1 MPSKRQYKETHG
13 NSRRDF
19 LARKTTE
26 ELRAALEP
34 LLPIDQRKIFVRDGG
49 KTLIRQVL
57 AEREAKGS

>member
-1 MPSKRQYKETHG
+1 MPSKRQCEESHG

-19 LARKTTE
+19 LARKTTV

-34 LLPIDQRKIFVRDGG
+34 LLPIVQRKIFVGDGG
-49 KTLIRQVL
+49 KTLIRQIL